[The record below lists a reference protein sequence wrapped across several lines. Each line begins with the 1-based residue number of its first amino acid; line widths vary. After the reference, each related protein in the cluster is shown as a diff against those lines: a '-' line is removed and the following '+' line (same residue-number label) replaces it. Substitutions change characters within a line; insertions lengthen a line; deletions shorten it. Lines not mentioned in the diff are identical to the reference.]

1 MQDSGHLFDNAASR
15 PPLPQEEETGLAPF
29 SPHTQKWWA
38 RFRWERTGWI
48 VLVAVFLA
56 SIPYVLYRTS
66 RNPGS
71 DFPLFYQS
79 GQYLLQ
85 HGVRDPDSKFAF
97 YLPSADVAI
106 AAFAWLPFPLAVV
119 AWYVLNAGSWV
130 LLLTAIHRYLLP
142 GYNSIVARQAV
153 LGAGL
158 LMLPLVIDHLC
169 VGAFH
174 MLMVW
179 LMVAGLGRVAQ
190 GRAWSGGAMLGLAV
204 WVKLLPLMGVGYL
217 VLKRKW
223 LPAAVAMATL
233 LVVDA
238 ALSLTAFGPAAT
250 WDLHCQWWKSE
261 AHGRRNLMLTESQR
275 IDEDRLTNQSVTIMV
290 RRLLSEMGCGVSPAR
305 DAVAIGDLTPE
316 QLKAVY
322 MAIVG
327 VLGLGVLVFCRRS
340 GRDLTPEQWA
350 SEISLIVLSTLWFS
364 PLVWSYHPTAATP
377 ALAILVARSPKH
389 TRLVWAVAALWLLS
403 QILLAWPV
411 ARAAGVLLWANLLVG
426 AVLVWTSRRATPS
439 APSETEP
446 RTGEHVTPPAQ
457 RRPLGNRQSV
467 PA

>member
-1 MQDSGHLFDNAASR
+1 MQDSKHRFDDPNVPS
-15 PPLPQEEETGLAPF
+15 PLLQGDEQGRF
-29 SPHTQKWWA
+29 SSSPHAQKWWERA
-38 RFRWERTGWI
+38 SWERTGWI
-48 VLVAVFLA
+48 VLLAVFLG
-56 SIPYVLYRTS
+56 SMPYVLYRTS

-79 GQYLLQ
+79 GQYLLE

-97 YLPSADVAI
+97 YLPSADAAM
-106 AAFAWLPFPLAVV
+106 AAFAWLPFPLAVG
-119 AWYVLNAGSWV
+119 AWYVLNAATWV
-130 LLLTAIHRYLLP
+130 LLLTSIHRYLLP
-142 GYNSIVARQAV
+142 GYSSIVARQAV

-179 LMVAGLGRVAQ
+179 LMVAGLGRVSQ
-190 GRAWSGGAMLGLAV
+190 GRVWSGGAMLGLAV
-204 WVKLLPLMGVGYL
+204 WVKLLPLAGVGYL

-223 LPAAVAMATL
+223 LPAAVAVVALL
-233 LVVDA
+233 LVDTA
-238 ALSLTAFGPAAT
+238 ISLTAFGPTAT
-250 WDLHCQWWKSE
+250 WDLHCRWWKSE
-261 AHGRRNLMLTESQR
+261 AHGRRDLMLTEYQG

-290 RRLLSEMGCGVSPAR
+290 RRLLSQMGCGVNAAR
-305 DAVAIGDLTPE
+305 DAVAIGHLTPQ

-322 MAIVG
+322 MTVMG
-327 VLGLGVLVFCRRS
+327 LLGLGVLVFCRRP
-340 GRDLTPEQWA
+340 GRDLSPAQWSA
-350 SEISLIVLSTLWFS
+350 EIALIVLSTLWFS

-389 TRLVWAVAALWLLS
+389 TRLVWAVAVFWLLS

-426 AVLVWTSRRATPS
+426 AVLIWTSRNTTPS
-439 APSETEP
+439 ASNETEP
-446 RTGEHVTPPAQ
+446 KTDEHLTPPAQ

>member
-1 MQDSGHLFDNAASR
+1 MQDSSRRFDDPTAP
-15 PPLPQEEETGLAPF
+15 PPLFQGKEEGLIPA
-29 SPHTQKWWA
+29 SPHTPKWWT
-38 RFRWERTGWI
+38 RPRWERAGWI
-48 VLVAVFLA
+48 VLIAVFLG

-79 GQYLLQ
+79 GQYLLEY
-85 HGVRDPDSKFAF
+85 GVRDPDSKFAF

-106 AAFAWLPFPLAVV
+106 AMLARLPFPLAVV
-119 AWYVLNAGSWV
+119 AWYALNAASWV
-130 LLLTAIHRYLLP
+130 FLLTAIHRYLLP
-142 GYNSIVARQAV
+142 GYRSTVARQAV

-179 LMVAGLGRVAQ
+179 LMVAGLGRVSQ
-190 GRAWSGGAMLGLAV
+190 GRSWSGGAMLGLAV

-223 LPAAVAMATL
+223 LPAVVALATL
-233 LVVDA
+233 VLVDA
-238 ALSLTAFGPAAT
+238 ALSLTAFGPEAA
-250 WDLHCQWWKSE
+250 WNLHCQWWHSE
-261 AHGRRNLMLTESQR
+261 AHGRRNLMLTESKR
-275 IDEDRLTNQSVTIMV
+275 IDEDRLTNQSVAIMA
-290 RRLLSEMGCGVSPAR
+290 RRLLSQMGCGVSPAR
-305 DAVAIGDLTPE
+305 DAVALGNLTPD
-316 QLKAVY
+316 QLKRVY
-322 MAIVG
+322 MAIMG
-327 VLGLGVLVFCRRS
+327 LLGLGILIFCRRP
-340 GRDLTPEQWA
+340 GRDLTPDQWA
-350 SEISLIVLSTLWFS
+350 TEISLIVLSTLWFS

-389 TRLVWAVAALWLLS
+389 TRLVWAVAVLWLLS

-426 AVLVWTSRRATPS
+426 AALVWTSRSTAS
-439 APSETEP
+439 AAPDEMGTK
-446 RTGEHVTPPAQ
+446 TDQHVTPPAQ

-467 PA
+467 PV